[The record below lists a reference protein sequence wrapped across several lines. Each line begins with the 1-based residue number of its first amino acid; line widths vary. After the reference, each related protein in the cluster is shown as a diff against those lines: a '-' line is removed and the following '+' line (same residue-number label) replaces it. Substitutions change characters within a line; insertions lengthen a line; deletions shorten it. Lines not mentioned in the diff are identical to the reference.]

1 MIIESDL
8 ENRLESYD
16 GEIPYDNY
24 VKIDNSTL
32 SAADT
37 AKIIQ
42 ERFGL

>member
-16 GEIPYDNY
+16 GEIPYENY
-24 VKIDNSTL
+24 IKIDNTNL
-32 SAADT
+32 SAAET
-37 AKIIQ
+37 EKIIQ